1 MICNHCSHE
10 NIDQATFCT
19 KCSRKLVATSTS
31 GSVNDYEKHLLRI
44 AVVFFSLLT
53 LVLIYSFTVEYE
65 SYTDVLWMD
74 SIFAFLVLI
83 FCVVYPKKWKRLF
96 SVSRVNGFLL
106 GKVAILVFF
115 SAVAVSFL
123 VDFINGIGLEDVSY
137 SAPFLFSP
145 APLLLSIVSTALFP
159 AIFEELAFRGIILR
173 ELAHITSLRNA
184 ILLSAILFT
193 IIHFSAI
200 SALWIFPLGLF
211 FGYLRAKHRTL
222 WYGVIGHFVYNSV
235 IVFLE
240 FQ

>member
-1 MICNHCSHE
+1 MICKNCLQE
-10 NIDQATFCT
+10 NNPQATFCT
-19 KCSRKLVATSTS
+19 KCAKRLDEEAIKSDP
-31 GSVNDYEKHLLRI
+31 NDYEKHLFRI
-44 AVVFFSLLT
+44 AVVFFSLLI

-65 SYTDVLWMD
+65 SYTDVLWMN

-96 SVSRVNGFLL
+96 SVSRVNGLLL
-106 GKVAILVFF
+106 GKVAILMFF
-115 SAVAVSFL
+115 SAVVVSFL
-123 VDFINGIGLEDVSY
+123 VDFINSIGLEDVSY

-145 APLLLSIVSTALFP
+145 APLLLSIISTALFP

-193 IIHFSAI
+193 VIHFSAI

-235 IVFLE
+235 IVLLE